1 MRILVLGTPYSGK
14 TSIILNFVK
23 KKKSYYFIDIKNY
36 RSVLKYKSFFHSILK
51 KICIFFKNLRIF
63 NILFFF
69 IIHLKI
75 KLFFRFITYFL
86 IQLELLSKSGSKK
99 FIIQDE
105 GVFKKLYD
113 SMSLDNSKNYWWLEN
128 YKTINSLML
137 FTIREYDI
145 LLIINVNQGKIINRI
160 YKRGDLEIKENK
172 KSFLARHM
180 LQQKIYHD
188 FFIRAKTAGKKCIFL
203 ENDKSLHSSV
213 KMLNRYLNN
222 LIL

>member
-23 KKKSYYFIDIKNY
+23 KKKLYHFIDIKNY
-36 RSVLKYKSFFHSILK
+36 RSVLKYKSFFHSILN
-51 KICIFFKNLRIF
+51 KICILVKNLRIF
-63 NILFFF
+63 NILLFF

-75 KLFFRFITYFL
+75 KLFFRFIKYFL
-86 IQLELLSKSGSKK
+86 IQLELFSKSANKK

-137 FTIREYDI
+137 FTIREYDM
-145 LLIINVNQGKIINRI
+145 LLIINVNQEKIINRI
-160 YKRGDLEIKENK
+160 LKRGDLEIKENK
-172 KSFLARHM
+172 KSFLERHVI
-180 LQQKIYHD
+180 QQKIYHD
-188 FFIRAKTAGKKCIFL
+188 FFIRAKTAGKKCVFL
-203 ENDKSLHSSV
+203 ENNKSLHSSA
-213 KMLNRYLNN
+213 KMLNRHLNN

>member
-23 KKKSYYFIDIKNY
+23 KKKLYHFIDIKNY
-36 RSVLKYKSFFHSILK
+36 RNLLKYKSFFHSILN
-51 KICIFFKNLRIF
+51 KICILFKNLRIF
-63 NILFFF
+63 NILLFF

-75 KLFFRFITYFL
+75 KLFFRFIKYFL
-86 IQLELLSKSGSKK
+86 IQLELFSKSANKK

-137 FTIREYDI
+137 FTIREYDM
-145 LLIINVNQGKIINRI
+145 LLIINVNQEKIINRI
-160 YKRGDLEIKENK
+160 LKRGDLDIKDNK
-172 KSFLARHM
+172 KSFLKRHM
-180 LQQKIYHD
+180 LQQKIYYD
-188 FFIRAKTAGKKCIFL
+188 FFIRVKTLGKKCIFI
-203 ENDKSLHSSV
+203 ENNKSLNSST
-213 KMLNRYLNN
+213 KIFNSHLNN
-222 LIL
+222 

>member
-23 KKKSYYFIDIKNY
+23 KKKLYHFIDIKNY
-36 RSVLKYKSFFHSILK
+36 RSVLKYKSFFHSILN
-51 KICIFFKNLRIF
+51 KICILVKNLRIF
-63 NILFFF
+63 NILLFF

-75 KLFFRFITYFL
+75 KLFFRFIKYFL
-86 IQLELLSKSGSKK
+86 IQLELFSKSANKK

-137 FTIREYDI
+137 FTIREYDM
-145 LLIINVNQGKIINRI
+145 LLIINVNQEKIINRI
-160 YKRGDLEIKENK
+160 LKRGDLEIKENK
-172 KSFLARHM
+172 KSFLERHV

-188 FFIRAKTAGKKCIFL
+188 FFIRAKTAGKKCVFL
-203 ENDKSLHSSV
+203 ENNKSLHSSA
-213 KMLNRYLNN
+213 KMLNRHLNN
-222 LIL
+222 

>member
-23 KKKSYYFIDIKNY
+23 KKKLYHFIDIKNY
-36 RSVLKYKSFFHSILK
+36 RNLLKYKSFFDSILN
-51 KICIFFKNLRIF
+51 KICILFKNLRIF

-75 KLFFRFITYFL
+75 KLFFRFIKYFL
-86 IQLELLSKSGSKK
+86 IQSELFSKSANKK

-137 FTIREYDI
+137 FTIREYDM
-145 LLIINVNQGKIINRI
+145 LLIINVNQEKIINRI
-160 YKRGDLEIKENK
+160 LKRGDLEIKDNK
-172 KSFLARHM
+172 KSFLKRHM

-188 FFIRAKTAGKKCIFL
+188 FFIRVKTLGKKCIFI
-203 ENDKSLHSSV
+203 ENNKSLNSST
-213 KMLNRYLNN
+213 KILNSHLNN
-222 LIL
+222 

>member
-23 KKKSYYFIDIKNY
+23 KKKLYHFIDIKNY
-36 RSVLKYKSFFHSILK
+36 RSLLKYKSFFHSILN
-51 KICIFFKNLRIF
+51 KICILVKNLRIF
-63 NILFFF
+63 NILLFF

-75 KLFFRFITYFL
+75 KLFFRFIKYFL
-86 IQLELLSKSGSKK
+86 IQLELFSKSANKK

-137 FTIREYDI
+137 FTIREYDM
-145 LLIINVNQGKIINRI
+145 LLIINVNQEKIINRI
-160 YKRGDLEIKENK
+160 LKRGDLEIKENK
-172 KSFLARHM
+172 KSFLERHV

-188 FFIRAKTAGKKCIFL
+188 FFIRAKTAGKKCVFL
-203 ENDKSLHSSV
+203 ENNKSLHSSA
-213 KMLNRYLNN
+213 KMLNRHLNN

>member
-23 KKKSYYFIDIKNY
+23 KKKLYHFIDIKNY
-36 RSVLKYKSFFHSILK
+36 RSVLKYKSFFHSILN
-51 KICIFFKNLRIF
+51 KICILVKNLRIF
-63 NILFFF
+63 NILLFF

-75 KLFFRFITYFL
+75 KLFFRFIKYFL
-86 IQLELLSKSGSKK
+86 IQLELFSKSANKK

-137 FTIREYDI
+137 FTIREYDM
-145 LLIINVNQGKIINRI
+145 LLIINVNQEKIINRI
-160 YKRGDLEIKENK
+160 LKRGDLEIKENK
-172 KSFLARHM
+172 KSFLERHV

-188 FFIRAKTAGKKCIFL
+188 FFIRAKTAGKKSVFL
-203 ENDKSLHSSV
+203 ENNKSLHSSA
-213 KMLNRYLNN
+213 KMLNRHLNN

>member
-23 KKKSYYFIDIKNY
+23 KKKLYHFIDIKNY
-36 RSVLKYKSFFHSILK
+36 RSVLKYKSFFHSILN
-51 KICIFFKNLRIF
+51 KICILVKNLRIF
-63 NILFFF
+63 NILLFF

-75 KLFFRFITYFL
+75 KLFFRFIKYFL
-86 IQLELLSKSGSKK
+86 IQLELFSKSANKK

-137 FTIREYDI
+137 FTIREYDM
-145 LLIINVNQGKIINRI
+145 LLIINVNQEKIINRI
-160 YKRGDLEIKENK
+160 LKRGDLEIKENK
-172 KSFLARHM
+172 KSFLERHV

-188 FFIRAKTAGKKCIFL
+188 FFIRAKTAGKKCVFL
-203 ENDKSLHSSV
+203 ENNKSLHSSA
-213 KMLNRYLNN
+213 KMLNRHLNN